1 MPSDLVITM
10 RHLSDRDL
18 ERIFGVS
25 VNLTDTSG
33 EVLFR
38 DFEAFQFKG
47 NSGDIVRYYLT
58 VPYFKQEDNLQQL
71 AFFLR
76 KKLKEA
82 NISPLD
88 TVQGTPIFRC
98 IAFSSTE
105 IRALKKAGFGYVKKG
120 DYFGFG
126 VNDEQGEKIV
136 SDPMS
141 VACGIITNVTNILK
155 ENSIMSPKSLAEL
168 RKCAENLMS
177 IHSAIVSVLEAEI
190 KEEKESVTV
199 DVVASPVQKEK
210 ASAAP
215 LKSRNSQLRPVP
227 EKGEVLELKARQR
240 SARVLYVAEV
250 DSPADLGATLH
261 RSGNT
266 KDGRKE
272 FVSGIKV
279 FFEYLDKDVRANNL
293 TSKRLYAFMEEVM
306 TECEAIKASRP
317 QAYEAISGLVQKYMK
332 IADKLVKLEANL

>member
-18 ERIFGVS
+18 ERVFGVS

-82 NISPLD
+82 NIPCLD
-88 TVQGTPIFRC
+88 TIQGTPLFRC

-105 IRALKKAGFGYVKKG
+105 IRALKKAGFGYVKDG

-126 VNDEQGEKIV
+126 ISDEQGEKLI

-141 VACGIITNVTNILK
+141 VACEAITNVKNILK
-155 ENSIMSPKSLAEL
+155 ESIIMSPKSLAEL

-177 IHSAIVSVLEAEI
+177 IHSAIVKVLEAETGT
-190 KEEKESVTV
+190 EKETV
-199 DVVASPVQKEK
+199 DVVATSAKPTTSPKVSAKPLPEKEK
-210 ASAAP
+210 
-215 LKSRNSQLRPVP
+215 
-227 EKGEVLELKARQR
+227 GVLELKPRQR
-240 SARVLYVAEV
+240 SARVLFVSEVNGPAE
-250 DSPADLGATLH
+250 LGATLH
-261 RSGNT
+261 SSDKT
-266 KDGRKE
+266 KEDRKE

-293 TSKRLYAFMEEVM
+293 TSKRLYAFMEEVV

-317 QAYEAISGLVQKYMK
+317 QAYEAISGLVQKYTK
-332 IADKLVKLEANL
+332 IADKLAKLEANA